1 MAQDVAATTE
11 EAAEPRTGS
20 AYPAESKSIF
30 IVFLELFFSRWM
42 IICAIFFSASF
53 WSYLA
58 LKRAP
63 DAYEATAQLLIRR
76 GKFQMIQS
84 VPILRQQEEIGSEV
98 DILLSLAVL
107 DEAVKQLLEKARA
120 ADITDSADNRR
131 ERRIFGIYEPTRPY
145 NKLRLAD
152 LPVTDPTALRKYL
165 KNQLNVR
172 KFGESNVLEVVLI
185 SVNPVF
191 AAEAVNTV
199 VDVYEKFN
207 LQVEKAP
214 GQAAYFQ
221 HEIES
226 LDAEINKLQTELA
239 TYKQEHGVASL
250 EKERE
255 LATLR
260 RYNSEV
266 ELDKLQ
272 LDKAALETDLRSVES
287 PETQMQAAFLRN
299 DQAIIRLRDNI
310 FIQQNVIAELRSRS
324 TEDNPMVRAKEDEL
338 AELRKNLEKEI
349 TLAIAQQHHL
359 YRQTL
364 DREAELKDKIS
375 MLDRQLA
382 AYPFMEADMDRL
394 DRDIKQRTIKR
405 IDVVEQMVKAT
416 TLENPDETL
425 NKVKVLG
432 FAQVPPIP
440 REARKGFK
448 LMVAVALS
456 GIAAFVVAIFV
467 EGLDHTVRK
476 REEIEEQLHVPYL
489 ASLSSHLR

>member
-1 MAQDVAATTE
+1 MAQDVAATSQEVVETRLG
-11 EAAEPRTGS
+11 AT
-20 AYPAESKSIF
+20 YPAESKSIF

-42 IICAIFFSASF
+42 IICAIFFSASL

-63 DAYEATAQLLIRR
+63 DTYESTAQLLIRR
-76 GKFQMIQS
+76 GKFQAIQS

-98 DILLSLAVL
+98 DILMSLAVL
-107 DEAVKQLLEKARA
+107 DEAVKQLLGEARA
-120 ADITDSADNRR
+120 ANITDSADQEKARK
-131 ERRIFGIYEPTRPY
+131 IFGIYEPTRPH
-145 NKLRLAD
+145 NRLTLAD
-152 LPVTDPTALRKYL
+152 LPTTDPTALRKLL
-165 KNQLNVR
+165 KSQLNVR
-172 KFGESNVLEVVLI
+172 KFGESNVLEVVLV

-207 LQVEKAP
+207 LQVEKSP
-214 GQAAYFQ
+214 GQAAYFSQ
-221 HEIES
+221 EIQR
-226 LDAEINKLQTELA
+226 LDAEINRLQTELA
-239 TYKQEHGVASL
+239 EYKQEHGVANL

-260 RYNSEV
+260 RYNVQV

-272 LDKAALETDLRSVES
+272 LDKAALETDLKSIEN
-287 PETQMQAAFLRN
+287 PETRMQAAFLRN
-299 DQAIIRLRDNI
+299 DQAIMKLRDNI
-310 FIQQNVIAELRSRS
+310 FVQQNAIAELRSRS
-324 TEDNPMVRAKEDEL
+324 TEDNPIVRAKEDEL
-338 AELRKNLEKEI
+338 AELQKNLETET
-349 TLAIAQQHHL
+349 TLAIAQQRHI
-359 YRQTL
+359 YRQAL
-364 DREAELKDKIS
+364 DREAELKDKIA
-375 MLDRQLA
+375 MLDKQIA
-382 AYPFMEADMDRL
+382 AYPFMEAAMDRL

-405 IDVVEQMVKAT
+405 MDVVEQMVKAT
-416 TLENPDETL
+416 TLENPDEAL

-432 FAQVPPIP
+432 FSQVPPIP

-467 EGLDHTVRK
+467 EGLDHSVRK